1 MSLASLVAR
10 KALLILVIT
19 LLVASCS
26 FWAVHLLPENLA
38 LQIAAAR
45 YSGAQ
50 PSQELAEVVS
60 QSFGLDR
67 PVAIQYI
74 EWLFKTLQFDF
85 GTSLVTG
92 RDVFQDITHHGLHSV
107 RIVFWGF
114 IAGVSLAVPVGYV
127 CGRFEGSKLDLCL
140 SAISATVSTIPAFLV
155 AIFMVQFFVVEL
167 GLATLTGSSGWARL
181 WVLLLTIALSVSGP
195 LSRVVRAA
203 VIEVLAQPYMQHALM
218 RGVPER
224 LVFWRHGAKNA
235 MRPTL
240 SYLPVVFMFLIYDVI
255 VVETVF
261 NYHGL
266 GWALINAVKALDVPV
281 MQGLVLSLVLFYL
294 AAITVSEIV
303 SHLIYGHEA
312 VRR

>member
-1 MSLASLVAR
+1 MNLASLIAKKV
-10 KALLILVIT
+10 LLTLMIT

-26 FWAVHLLPENLA
+26 FWAVHALPENLA

-50 PSQELAEVVS
+50 PSQGLADVVS
-60 QSFGLDR
+60 QTYGLDR
-67 PVAIQYI
+67 PVLIQYI
-74 EWLFKTLQFDF
+74 DWLFKTLQFDF

-92 RDVFQDITHHGLHSV
+92 RDVVQDILHHGVHSI

-114 IAGVSLAVPVGYV
+114 VAGVGLAIPIGYV
-127 CGRFEGSKLDLCL
+127 CGCFEGRVIDTVL
-140 SAISATVSTIPAFLV
+140 SAISAAVSTIPAFLV
-155 AIFMVQFFVVEL
+155 AIVMVQLFIVEL
-167 GLATLTGSSGWARL
+167 GLATLTGSSGWSRL
-181 WVLLLTIALSVSGP
+181 WVLILTIALAISGP

-203 VIEVLAQPYMQHALM
+203 VIDVRSQPYIQHALM

-224 LVFWRHGAKNA
+224 QVFWRHGVKNA
-235 MRPTL
+235 LRPTL

-255 VVETVF
+255 VIETVF

-266 GWALINAVKALDVPV
+266 GWALINAVKAFDVPV

-294 AAITVSEIV
+294 GAIVISEIA
-303 SHLIYGHEA
+303 SYLIYDREA
-312 VRR
+312 LRR